1 MLKGMFHTGFVVRDL
16 ERAID
21 FYTGTLG
28 LNLVGRT
35 ERQGD
40 FASKLLAFPEAHI
53 RGAFLELGDGH
64 QLELIQYVNP
74 PGGEGQVRRN
84 DAGAAHL
91 AFFVADLDAFYAEK
105 AGRGLIFNSDP
116 AALYAEDGQLLR
128 KALYAQDP
136 EGNWLEFVEL
146 F

>member
-1 MLKGMFHTGFVVRDL
+1 MLKSMFHTGFVVKDL
-16 ERAID
+16 EKTID
-21 FYTGTLG
+21 FYTSVMG

-53 RGAFLELGDGH
+53 KGAFVELGDGH
-64 QLELIQYVNP
+64 QLELIQYINP
-74 PGGEGQVRRN
+74 PVGEGLLNRN
-84 DAGAAHL
+84 DAGASHL
-91 AFFVADLDAFYAEK
+91 AFLVENIEEFYADK
-105 AGRGLIFNSDP
+105 SGQGLTFNSDP
-116 AALYAEDGQLLR
+116 AALYADDGKLLR

-146 F
+146 C